1 MITKTFLFL
10 EVFTSDLDKLSM
22 SPTNKPLS

>member
-1 MITKTFLFL
+1 MNRQADSLTENT
-10 EVFTSDLDKLSM
+10 D